1 MSDLRRRRRGRE
13 RRTQRKRVNLLLIL
27 GGILAAMLGGVVLVS
42 ALAIH
47 SVGESLG
54 PEGLKEIRLG
64 QNTRIYDKDNKLLG
78 IIAGETNRTVVPSSR
93 IPQTLKDATVAI
105 EDKRFYEHDGVD
117 YYRLLGA
124 AAKDIESRSARQGGS
139 TITMQLIKNLYEPK
153 ADRTLSKKVE
163 EAYLA
168 FQYEKKY
175 TKDEILTKY
184 LNGVFYGQN
193 AIGVEAASLTYFDK
207 HVSEINL
214 PQAALLAGLPQAPS
228 SYNPFTN
235 PDDARARRNTV
246 LDQMADQGYISRE
259 LADKAM
265 KSGISLKRGTA
276 YKRKREEYFFEYVRQ
291 ALIDKYGEKR
301 VQRGGFKVYTTI
313 DPALQS
319 AARRA
324 IKAQLYYDTDPA
336 AAVVM
341 VDSRKGYIRAMASSQ
356 RFSADSQFNLATQ
369 ALRQPGST
377 FKTFALTEAVR
388 QGINPYTT
396 LYGSKKLDFV
406 DPQYGP
412 VDVSTYSNTYRG
424 AIPIASA
431 LLSSDNSVF
440 QQLTLDVGPDKM
452 IQTAYD
458 MGIPEERALPD
469 VASIGL
475 GSGEVTPLDMA
486 TAYSPLSNGGF
497 RVDAPR
503 DLEDRRPRR
512 QGGRLRARAQARVLG
527 RGRLRGVA
535 HPPEQRAGRHRRRG
549 AAERPR
555 RGQDRHHQRLPRR
568 LVRRLH
574 AEVLDRRVG
583 RLPERERDD
592 SPVHDQRARYRRERR
607 ILPCEDLARLHA
619 GGRRPR
625 RLLGVVPAAE
635 QPGDLVSVL
644 ERLHQGR
651 GRGRILG
658 RVERVDLDGHHHQ
671 EDDAQ
676 AADDHLPA
684 AAGGAARDDPAHHP
698 PGADPHAAGPDAA
711 SADPAP
717 PPPTPAPPP
726 PTPRTPPPPTPD
738 APPPASSTP

>member
-1 MSDLRRRRRGRE
+1 MSDLRRRRRGRK

-47 SVGESLG
+47 SVAESLA

-276 YKRKREEYFFEYVRQ
+276 YKRKREEYFFEYVRR
-291 ALIDKYGEKR
+291 ALIDRYGEKR

-341 VDSRKGYIRAMASSQ
+341 VDSSKGYIRAMASSQ
-356 RFSADSQFNLATQ
+356 RFSVDSQFNLATQ

-412 VDVSTYSNTYRG
+412 IDVSTYSNTYRG

-440 QQLTLDVGPDKM
+440 QQITLDVGPDKV

-497 RVDAPR
+497 RVTPRAISKIVAP
-503 DLEDRRPRR
+503 DGKEDVFAPERKRAFSDGVAYEVSRILQNNV
-512 QGGRLRARAQARVLG
+512 QGGT
-527 RGRLRGVA
+527 GVA
-535 HPPEQRAGRHRRRG
+535 
-549 AAERPR
+549 
-555 RGQDRHHQRLPRR
+555 
-568 LVRRLH
+568 
-574 AEVLDRRVG
+574 
-583 RLPERERDD
+583 
-592 SPVHDQRARYRRERR
+592 
-607 ILPCEDLARLHA
+607 ARLS
-619 GGRRPR
+619 
-625 RLLGVVPAAE
+625 VPAAGKTGTTSDFRDAWFVGYTPKYSTAVWVGYPNANGTTP
-635 QPGDLVSVL
+635 QFMTSVHGIAVS
-644 ERLHQGR
+644 G
-651 GRGRILG
+651 GSFPARIWHDFMQ
-658 RVERVDLDGHHHQ
+658 VVVDRDGSSGSFP
-671 EDDAQ
+671 
-676 AADDHLPA
+676 LPNNPVTWSPFSSDFTK
-684 AAGGAARDDPAHHP
+684 AAGEAVSS
-698 PGADPHAAGPDAA
+698 AA
-711 SADPAP
+711 SSASTSTGTTTKKTTTPKPPTTASQPAP
-717 PPPTPAPPP
+717 VAPPVTTQPITPPAPTPTPPAP
-726 PTPRTPPPPTPD
+726 TPPPPTPTPPPPTPPPPAPTPTPPAPT